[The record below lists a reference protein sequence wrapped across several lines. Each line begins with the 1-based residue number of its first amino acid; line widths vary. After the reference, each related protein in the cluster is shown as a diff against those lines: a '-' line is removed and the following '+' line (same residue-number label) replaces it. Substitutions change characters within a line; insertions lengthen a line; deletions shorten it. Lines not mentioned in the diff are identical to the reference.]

1 MFYIFWKLL
10 FQPMIWA
17 IKKEVLS
24 ILRGVRFLLTQWD
37 AGGGDQYPF
46 KICVHNMYR
55 EGNFFSRKNLFQ
67 PICWISSSFQTP
79 LNGPRT
85 PEMDP
90 KRSPQPPLI
99 GLRLKLESY
108 VLCQVIKK
116 LVCFDINSPSPK
128 VLDDSYLF
136 SNANI
141 EKFKNRV
148 SLKKG
153 TLVIFCL
160 IQF

>member
-1 MFYIFWKLL
+1 
-10 FQPMIWA
+10 
-17 IKKEVLS
+17 
-24 ILRGVRFLLTQWD
+24 
-37 AGGGDQYPF
+37 
-46 KICVHNMYR
+46 
-55 EGNFFSRKNLFQ
+55 
-67 PICWISSSFQTP
+67 
-79 LNGPRT
+79 
-85 PEMDP
+85 MDP

-141 EKFKNRV
+141 EKFKYRV

-160 IQF
+160 SVLEVGFYFFTCILESEFRARFI